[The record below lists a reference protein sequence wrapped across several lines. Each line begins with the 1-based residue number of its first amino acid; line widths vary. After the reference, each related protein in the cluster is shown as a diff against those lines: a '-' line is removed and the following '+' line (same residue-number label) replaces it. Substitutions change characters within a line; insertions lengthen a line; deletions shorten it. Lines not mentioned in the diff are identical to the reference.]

1 MQLLASLSEQ
11 LEAPIAGIG
20 IQLDKLKV
28 QQKALTPVKEEMSV
42 LEKNHRMLRG
52 IAGNLRQMRSTLIR
66 QQAGKEPPSPATPEE
81 EFLSRLDGLI
91 AENLSNPELSVG
103 FLAKEMAISRSSLFA
118 KAKELTG
125 ETPNNL
131 INQARLNAAANL
143 LAEGRYSVGEICYM
157 AGFSSPSYFSK
168 IFVSQFGVTPHE
180 WARKAAE

>member
-1 MQLLASLSEQ
+1 
-11 LEAPIAGIG
+11 
-20 IQLDKLKV
+20 
-28 QQKALTPVKEEMSV
+28 
-42 LEKNHRMLRG
+42 
-52 IAGNLRQMRSTLIR
+52 
-66 QQAGKEPPSPATPEE
+66 
-81 EFLSRLDGLI
+81 
-91 AENLSNPELSVG
+91 
-103 FLAKEMAISRSSLFA
+103 MAISRSSLFA

-180 WARKAAE
+180 WARKATE